1 MAWELNGNSDATATS
16 FLGPTSSQP
25 LVVKTTPSTAGATP
39 LERLRVTPEG
49 WVGIGIQKPQAKLT
63 VAGGGALI
71 NNVAIGTD
79 GLSVDYPN
87 EQETIGLASPGTS
100 AVLRLQSPNG
110 LAFHTGAPGTAAAD
124 NLRMTITPSG
134 EVGVGKAPGANYKL
148 EVAGTVNATDYHK
161 GGVPLVGSQW
171 ADVSD
176 GISYTGGNFGIGC
189 DGFQEQ
195 AAGQGSDHRR

>member
-16 FLGPTSSQP
+16 FLGPTNAQP
-25 LVVKTTPSTAGATP
+25 LIVKTAPTAGATP
-39 LERLRVTPEG
+39 LERLRVTSEG
-49 WVGIGIQKPQAKLT
+49 RVGVGVINPQAKLT

-71 NNVAIGTD
+71 NNLAIGTD
-79 GLSVDYPN
+79 GLSVEYPN
-87 EQETIGLASPGTS
+87 EQETIGLANPGTS
-100 AVLRLQSPNG
+100 ALLRLQSPNG

-161 GGVPLVGSQW
+161 NGVPLVGSQW
-171 ADVSD
+171 TDVAGG
-176 GISYTGGNFGIGC
+176 GISYASGNVGIGT
-189 DGFQEQ
+189 
-195 AAGQGSDHRR
+195 